1 MIIVGGLIV
10 FSILWCIIRCACCG
24 LSCCCE
30 CCYCLKC
37 CGSCCGMCDSPKKKK
52 YLDDPY
58 VPPHHDQGYRAEP
71 TMTAARAVPAST
83 FDHSYDKPITKPDPP
98 MYAEFETGKKGGGDE
113 LPAMPEW
120 EASSSKKVAMDDA
133 VELEQLKKP
142 EIAQNAPL
150 MAPGAMSPA
159 PSPNPSSP
167 MHGNS
172 PYGAPAMNG
181 SGYMTP
187 ARSATYPYGADPNAQ
202 QQGYNQGNYGNGGY
216 GQMQRSNTAQTYDQ
230 SYGNQGY
237 GNQGYNNN
245 QGYGNQGYDN
255 QEYGAQAH
263 DNQGYGAQGTYD
275 TQGYG
280 NQGYGAGA
288 AAAAAAAAAGPMA
301 QGRRT
306 PAQEYGN
313 YRRGTADQAYP
324 QSRTPRPY
332 EDSSYGRSVTPRI
345 GTPRSN
351 TPGNGY
357 RQPPRHQSPAPQN
370 MPYGHIE
377 RTQSPALQQDA
388 YGMDRSNTPNSYG
401 RRNPPAP
408 VRQYSAAASQPMRHP
423 EPERSYTEPSYGQ
436 STSAYQPEP
445 ASPTSPI
452 TNSGGFD
459 FTSGYSRPQNSGTS
473 TPVQQPAAGGSAYP
487 GYRAYKP
494 QQ

>member
-1 MIIVGGLIV
+1 
-10 FSILWCIIRCACCG
+10 
-24 LSCCCE
+24 
-30 CCYCLKC
+30 
-37 CGSCCGMCDSPKKKK
+37 
-52 YLDDPY
+52 
-58 VPPHHDQGYRAEP
+58 
-71 TMTAARAVPAST
+71 MTAARAVPAST
-83 FDHSYDKPITKPDPP
+83 FDHSYDKPIAKPDPP

-263 DNQGYGAQGTYD
+263 DNQGYGAQGAYD

-280 NQGYGAGA
+280 NHGYGAGA

-357 RQPPRHQSPAPQN
+357 RQPPRHQSPGPQN
-370 MPYGHIE
+370 MPYGNIE